1 MEYVLNSAQMKQ
13 VDEHSIHHIG
23 IPSMVLMERAAL
35 AVADVFFGY
44 EKRQCAGSER
54 FWQQWRRWFWLL
66 QGFFISVDLM
76 LKFCLFPDKEGTK
89 EYAIQKSIIEN
100 MGMSLVNKSPM
111 QHMIIL

>member
-1 MEYVLNSAQMKQ
+1 
-13 VDEHSIHHIG
+13 
-23 IPSMVLMERAAL
+23 
-35 AVADVFFGY
+35 
-44 EKRQCAGSER
+44 
-54 FWQQWRRWFWLL
+54 
-66 QGFFISVDLM
+66 M